1 MSKFNEMNDDEIVN
15 EYYGTIEAIKINN
28 ELGVQDYSDSAEYL
42 EELREEIRKRDLYCL
57 FTPKERRRIQV

>member
-42 EELREEIRKRDLYCL
+42 EEIREEIRKRDLYYL
-57 FTPKERRRIQV
+57 FTPKERRRLEV

>member
-1 MSKFNEMNDDEIVN
+1 MSKINEMNDDEIVN

-28 ELGVQDYSDSAEYL
+28 ELGIQDYSDTAEYL
-42 EELREEIRKRDLYCL
+42 EDLREEIRKRDLYCL

>member
-28 ELGVQDYSDSAEYL
+28 ELGIQDYSDTAEYL
-42 EELREEIRKRDLYCL
+42 EEIREEIRKRDLYCL
-57 FTPKERRRIQV
+57 FTPKERRGIQV

>member
-1 MSKFNEMNDDEIVN
+1 MSKINEMNDDEIVN

-28 ELGVQDYSDSAEYL
+28 ELGIQDYSDTVEYL
-42 EELREEIRKRDLYCL
+42 EEIRDEIRKRDLYCL

>member
-42 EELREEIRKRDLYCL
+42 EEIREEIRKRDLYCL
-57 FTPKERRRIQV
+57 FTPKERRMLEV

>member
-1 MSKFNEMNDDEIVN
+1 MLKFNEMNDDEIVN

-28 ELGVQDYSDSAEYL
+28 ELGVQDYNDSAEYL

-57 FTPKERRRIQV
+57 FTSKERRRIQV